1 MKKRLLAICFA
12 ALLVVTTFAGCGKK
26 TDGGDTAD
34 TTALRQE
41 SSEASDG
48 ETFVLGGLAPLTG
61 PVSVY
66 GISTNNATIMAVEEI
81 NANGGING
89 MQIEYHVLDEQGDV
103 TEATNAYGRLVSEFN
118 IDALV
123 GDVTSKPSI
132 SVAQRAHKDGM
143 PMVAP
148 TATADAVT
156 AQGENVFRTCFTD
169 AYQGKAMAAY
179 VAKDGKKSAAILYDN
194 SDDYSVALTDAFTA
208 ECEASGVEI
217 TSSESF
223 GADDTEFKAQLTK
236 IVSTDPEVL
245 YVPAYYE
252 KNALIMRQAKETGFE
267 GVICG
272 GDGWDGILT
281 QFKDDLKGA
290 DGAIFSN
297 HYSVYDEDPTVQ
309 NFIENY
315 KEKYNEDPT
324 AFSALGYDSVYLIKQ
339 AVEEAGTKD
348 KAAVVEALKNI
359 EFSGVTGKFTFD
371 ENRNPVKTVS
381 FIIVEDG
388 KYTLKEKLA
397 AD

>member
-1 MKKRLLAICFA
+1 MKKRLLALCFA

-26 TDGGDTAD
+26 TDGGD
-34 TTALRQE
+34 
-41 SSEASDG
+41 
-48 ETFVLGGLAPLTG
+48 TFVLGGLAPLTG

-66 GISTNNATIMAVEEI
+66 GISTNNATVMAVEEI

-89 MQIEYHVLDEQGDV
+89 MQIKYHVLDEQGDV
-103 TEATNAYGRLVSEFN
+103 TEATNAYGRLVSEFD

-132 SVAQRAHKDGM
+132 SVAQRANKDGM

-281 QFKDDLKGA
+281 QFKDDVKGA

-297 HYSVYDEDPTVQ
+297 HYSVYDEDPVVQ

-315 KEKYNEDPT
+315 KEKYGEDPT

-348 KAAVVEALKNI
+348 KAAVIEALKNI
-359 EFSGVTGKFTFD
+359 EFNGVTGNFTFD